1 MRYISLFSGIGALDL
16 AVRSVLGAET
26 EVYVEIDGFCQK
38 VLRARMKDGY
48 LDKAEIFDDI
58 RKFKWE
64 KTDMVV
70 GGFPCQPFSVAGE
83 RKGESD
89 DRNMWPDTLRVI
101 RMARPEYV
109 FLENVPGLLS
119 GDGEGRQPYVYT
131 VLRDLAE
138 EGFDA
143 EWEIV
148 GADDA
153 GAPHR
158 RKRWFCFAYRKLAD
172 SNESNRREGRI
183 FKNISDEG
191 RKTGEDRGESIQPKD
206 WKACPDNFGQS
217 GSDCP
222 KLADSESERHGRGN
236 SKECG
241 DAQRSFQQKER
252 TGSKMGSQAERCCGN
267 RKMADT
273 ELIRTQVE
281 CKNKRKQTGQS
292 RSCCKEL
299 ADSDSS
305 GYIHRESEID
315 SDKRRIDAFSDTSHS
330 CDEMADSDN
339 TGDCTHGY
347 RDDSYRQE
355 KDERWEELPLS
366 ESRGY
371 YEDQFPNY
379 PPGPSDSSG
388 WEYLLS
394 IMPEIEPAFCR
405 ISDDGKMANRM
416 DRLKALGNAVAW
428 QAGAIALRLCIER
441 SGVLNG
447 STTAQFK

>member
-26 EVYVEIDGFCQK
+26 EAYVEIDGFCQK

-48 LDKAEIFDDI
+48 LEKAEIFGDV

-70 GGFPCQPFSVAGE
+70 GGFPCQPFSLAGE

-131 VLRDLAE
+131 ILANLAE

-158 RKRWFCFAYRKLAD
+158 RKRWFCFAYKKLAD
-172 SNESNRREGRI
+172 SN
-183 FKNISDEG
+183 
-191 RKTGEDRGESIQPKD
+191 
-206 WKACPDNFGQS
+206 
-217 GSDCP
+217 
-222 KLADSESERHGRGN
+222 
-236 SKECG
+236 
-241 DAQRSFQQKER
+241 
-252 TGSKMGSQAERCCGN
+252 
-267 RKMADT
+267 
-273 ELIRTQVE
+273 
-281 CKNKRKQTGQS
+281 
-292 RSCCKEL
+292 
-299 ADSDSS
+299 SS

-315 SDKRRIDAFSDTSHS
+315 SDKRRIDALSDTSHS
-330 CDEMADSDN
+330 CDEIS
-339 TGDCTHGY
+339 
-347 RDDSYRQE
+347 
-355 KDERWEELPLS
+355 ERS
-366 ESRGY
+366 
-371 YEDQFPNY
+371 FNY

-394 IMPEIEPAFCR
+394 IMPEVEPAFCR
-405 ISDDGKMANRM
+405 ISDDGEKLHRM

-447 STTAQFK
+447 SAAAQSK

>member
-26 EVYVEIDGFCQK
+26 EAYVEIDGFCQK

-48 LDKAEIFDDI
+48 LEEAEIFDDI

-101 RMARPEYV
+101 RMARPKYV

-153 GAPHR
+153 GSSHR

-172 SNESNRREGRI
+172 
-183 FKNISDEG
+183 
-191 RKTGEDRGESIQPKD
+191 TEDRGRNQKGWDRGKILSEEARNWPTPRVSDTEGGTVKNVEMHNGQFSRLNLKGERWSVKLRDVVESGVWPTPTTQETVHSQTTHRDPQTH
-206 WKACPDNFGQS
+206 PDGSTCSVSCRRLNPLFVEYLMMGKWLIGWTDLKPLGTQS
-217 GSDCP
+217 
-222 KLADSESERHGRGN
+222 HGR
-236 SKECG
+236 
-241 DAQRSFQQKER
+241 Q
-252 TGSKMGSQAERCCGN
+252 
-267 RKMADT
+267 
-273 ELIRTQVE
+273 EL
-281 CKNKRKQTGQS
+281 S
-292 RSCCKEL
+292 L
-299 ADSDSS
+299 SDSVS
-305 GYIHRESEID
+305 KGQES
-315 SDKRRIDAFSDTSHS
+315 
-330 CDEMADSDN
+330 
-339 TGDCTHGY
+339 
-347 RDDSYRQE
+347 
-355 KDERWEELPLS
+355 
-366 ESRGY
+366 
-371 YEDQFPNY
+371 
-379 PPGPSDSSG
+379 
-388 WEYLLS
+388 
-394 IMPEIEPAFCR
+394 
-405 ISDDGKMANRM
+405 
-416 DRLKALGNAVAW
+416 
-428 QAGAIALRLCIER
+428 
-441 SGVLNG
+441 
-447 STTAQFK
+447 

>member
-26 EVYVEIDGFCQK
+26 EAYVEIDGFCQK

-48 LDKAEIFDDI
+48 LEKAEIFGDV

-70 GGFPCQPFSVAGE
+70 GGFPCQPFSLAGE

-143 EWEIV
+143 EWEII

-153 GAPHR
+153 GASHR

-172 SNESNRREGRI
+172 SN
-183 FKNISDEG
+183 
-191 RKTGEDRGESIQPKD
+191 
-206 WKACPDNFGQS
+206 
-217 GSDCP
+217 
-222 KLADSESERHGRGN
+222 
-236 SKECG
+236 
-241 DAQRSFQQKER
+241 
-252 TGSKMGSQAERCCGN
+252 
-267 RKMADT
+267 
-273 ELIRTQVE
+273 
-281 CKNKRKQTGQS
+281 
-292 RSCCKEL
+292 
-299 ADSDSS
+299 SS

-315 SDKRRIDAFSDTSHS
+315 SDKRRIDALSDTSHS
-330 CDEMADSDN
+330 CDEIS
-339 TGDCTHGY
+339 
-347 RDDSYRQE
+347 
-355 KDERWEELPLS
+355 ERS
-366 ESRGY
+366 
-371 YEDQFPNY
+371 FNY

-394 IMPEIEPAFCR
+394 IMPEVEPAFCR
-405 ISDDGKMANRM
+405 ISDDGEKLHRM

-447 STTAQFK
+447 SAAAQSK

>member
-26 EVYVEIDGFCQK
+26 EAYVEIDGFCQK

-48 LDKAEIFDDI
+48 LEKAEIFGDV

-131 VLRDLAE
+131 ILANLAE

-143 EWEIV
+143 EWEII

-172 SNESNRREGRI
+172 SN
-183 FKNISDEG
+183 
-191 RKTGEDRGESIQPKD
+191 
-206 WKACPDNFGQS
+206 
-217 GSDCP
+217 
-222 KLADSESERHGRGN
+222 
-236 SKECG
+236 
-241 DAQRSFQQKER
+241 
-252 TGSKMGSQAERCCGN
+252 
-267 RKMADT
+267 
-273 ELIRTQVE
+273 
-281 CKNKRKQTGQS
+281 
-292 RSCCKEL
+292 
-299 ADSDSS
+299 SS

-315 SDKRRIDAFSDTSHS
+315 SDKRRIDALSDTSHS
-330 CDEMADSDN
+330 CDEIS
-339 TGDCTHGY
+339 
-347 RDDSYRQE
+347 
-355 KDERWEELPLS
+355 ERS
-366 ESRGY
+366 
-371 YEDQFPNY
+371 FNY

-394 IMPEIEPAFCR
+394 IMPEVEPAFCR
-405 ISDDGKMANRM
+405 ISDDGEKLHRM

-447 STTAQFK
+447 SAAAQSK

>member
-1 MRYISLFSGIGALDL
+1 MRYISLFSGIGGLDL
-16 AVRSVLGAET
+16 AVRNVLGAET
-26 EVYVEIDGFCQK
+26 EAYVEIDKFCQK
-38 VLRARMKDGY
+38 VLRARIKDGY
-48 LDKAEIFDDI
+48 LDDAEIFNDI
-58 RKFKWE
+58 KEFKWK

-70 GGFPCQPFSVAGE
+70 GGFPCQPFSNAGL
-83 RKGESD
+83 RKGETD

-119 GDGEGRQPYVYT
+119 GDDEGRQPYVYT
-131 VLRDLAE
+131 VLRQLAE

-153 GAPHR
+153 GASHR
-158 RKRWFCFAYRKLAD
+158 RKRWFCFAYRKLGN
-172 SNESNRREGRI
+172 S
-183 FKNISDEG
+183 
-191 RKTGEDRGESIQPKD
+191 SIQGGEVQVVRKHSAKPV
-206 WKACPDNFGQS
+206 S
-217 GSDCP
+217 RTS
-222 KLADSESERHGRGN
+222 SE
-236 SKECG
+236 
-241 DAQRSFQQKER
+241 
-252 TGSKMGSQAERCCGN
+252 
-267 RKMADT
+267 
-273 ELIRTQVE
+273 
-281 CKNKRKQTGQS
+281 
-292 RSCCKEL
+292 EL
-299 ADSDSS
+299 ADTI
-305 GYIHRESEID
+305 GRRFEQCESKGKSQKYTCKD
-315 SDKRRIDAFSDTSHS
+315 CKRIY
-330 CDEMADSDN
+330 ELADSDN

-441 SGVLNG
+441 SGVLDG
-447 STTAQFK
+447 SAES

>member
-26 EVYVEIDGFCQK
+26 EAYVEIDGFCQK

-48 LDKAEIFDDI
+48 LEKAEIFGDV

-89 DRNMWPDTLRVI
+89 DRNMWRDTLRVI
-101 RMARPEYV
+101 RMARPKYV

-131 VLRDLAE
+131 ILANLAE

-172 SNESNRREGRI
+172 SN
-183 FKNISDEG
+183 
-191 RKTGEDRGESIQPKD
+191 
-206 WKACPDNFGQS
+206 
-217 GSDCP
+217 
-222 KLADSESERHGRGN
+222 
-236 SKECG
+236 
-241 DAQRSFQQKER
+241 
-252 TGSKMGSQAERCCGN
+252 
-267 RKMADT
+267 
-273 ELIRTQVE
+273 
-281 CKNKRKQTGQS
+281 
-292 RSCCKEL
+292 
-299 ADSDSS
+299 SS

-315 SDKRRIDAFSDTSHS
+315 SDKRRIDALSDTSHS
-330 CDEMADSDN
+330 CDEIS
-339 TGDCTHGY
+339 
-347 RDDSYRQE
+347 
-355 KDERWEELPLS
+355 ERS
-366 ESRGY
+366 
-371 YEDQFPNY
+371 FNY

-394 IMPEIEPAFCR
+394 IMPEVEPAFCR
-405 ISDDGKMANRM
+405 ISDDGEKLHRM

-447 STTAQFK
+447 SAAAQSK

>member
-26 EVYVEIDGFCQK
+26 EAYVEIDGFCQK

-48 LDKAEIFDDI
+48 LEEAEIFDDI

-64 KTDMVV
+64 KTDMVAA
-70 GGFPCQPFSVAGE
+70 GFPCQPFSVAGE

-119 GDGEGRQPYVYT
+119 GDDGGRQPYVYT

-153 GAPHR
+153 GSSHR

-172 SNESNRREGRI
+172 SCEQGLEGIR
-183 FKNISDEG
+183 FSRQE
-191 RKTGEDRGESIQPKD
+191 EYS
-206 WKACPDNFGQS
+206 S
-217 GSDCP
+217 G
-222 KLADSESERHGRGN
+222 
-236 SKECG
+236 CG
-241 DAQRSFQQKER
+241 D
-252 TGSKMGSQAERCCGN
+252 
-267 RKMADT
+267 
-273 ELIRTQVE
+273 V
-281 CKNKRKQTGQS
+281 
-292 RSCCKEL
+292 
-299 ADSDSS
+299 
-305 GYIHRESEID
+305 SEGFN
-315 SDKRRIDAFSDTSHS
+315 DKL
-330 CDEMADSDN
+330 ADSDN

-355 KDERWEELPLS
+355 KDERWEEFPLS

-394 IMPEIEPAFCR
+394 IMPEVEPAFCR

>member
-26 EVYVEIDGFCQK
+26 EAYVEIDGFCQK

-48 LDKAEIFDDI
+48 LEKAEIFGDV

-70 GGFPCQPFSVAGE
+70 GGFPCQPFSLAGE

-131 VLRDLAE
+131 ILANLAE

-158 RKRWFCFAYRKLAD
+158 RKRWFCFAYRKLGN
-172 SNESNRREGRI
+172 S
-183 FKNISDEG
+183 
-191 RKTGEDRGESIQPKD
+191 SIQGGEVQVVRKHSAKPV
-206 WKACPDNFGQS
+206 S
-217 GSDCP
+217 RTS
-222 KLADSESERHGRGN
+222 SE
-236 SKECG
+236 
-241 DAQRSFQQKER
+241 
-252 TGSKMGSQAERCCGN
+252 
-267 RKMADT
+267 
-273 ELIRTQVE
+273 EL
-281 CKNKRKQTGQS
+281 
-292 RSCCKEL
+292 
-299 ADSDSS
+299 
-305 GYIHRESEID
+305 
-315 SDKRRIDAFSDTSHS
+315 
-330 CDEMADSDN
+330 ADSDN

-347 RDDSYRQE
+347 RNDSYRQE
-355 KDERWEELPLS
+355 KDERWEELPLF

-371 YEDQFPNY
+371 YEDQFPEY

-394 IMPEIEPAFCR
+394 IMPEVEPAFCR
-405 ISDDGKMANRM
+405 ISDDGEKLHRM

-447 STTAQFK
+447 SAAAQSK

>member
-16 AVRSVLGAET
+16 AVRNVLGAET
-26 EVYVEIDGFCQK
+26 EAYVEIDKFCQK
-38 VLRARMKDGY
+38 VLKARIKDGY
-48 LDKAEIFDDI
+48 LDDAEIFDDI
-58 RKFKWE
+58 KTFKWE

-83 RKGESD
+83 RKGEAD
-89 DRNMWPDTLRVI
+89 ERNMWPDTLRVI
-101 RMARPEYV
+101 RMARPQYV

-119 GDGEGRQPYVYT
+119 GDDGGRQPYVYT

-143 EWEIV
+143 EWEVI

-153 GAPHR
+153 GSSHR
-158 RKRWFCFAYRKLAD
+158 RKRWFCFAYRKLDDSEYTRLDGLQVAGSFGQGKSDGKTEQGESEQSKGSGCCESGIDKLADTDSIRQECENTDKKLERNQRSSLSNLDMAD
-172 SNESNRREGRI
+172 SKYQRSTRCESQGQPRQKLSQGSSNEMADSPSIRTQVKSTNKRE
-183 FKNISDEG
+183 
-191 RKTGEDRGESIQPKD
+191 QPE
-206 WKACPDNFGQS
+206 QS
-217 GSDCP
+217 KCNCR
-222 KLADSESERHGRGN
+222 KLADSN
-236 SKECG
+236 
-241 DAQRSFQQKER
+241 
-252 TGSKMGSQAERCCGN
+252 
-267 RKMADT
+267 
-273 ELIRTQVE
+273 
-281 CKNKRKQTGQS
+281 
-292 RSCCKEL
+292 
-299 ADSDSS
+299 
-305 GYIHRESEID
+305 
-315 SDKRRIDAFSDTSHS
+315 
-330 CDEMADSDN
+330 N

-355 KDERWEELPLS
+355 KDERWKELPLS

-371 YEDQFPNY
+371 YEDQFPDY

-405 ISDDGKMANRM
+405 ISDDGKMVNRM

-441 SGVLNG
+441 SGVLDG
-447 STTAQFK
+447 AAES

>member
-1 MRYISLFSGIGALDL
+1 MRYISLFSGIGALDF

-26 EVYVEIDGFCQK
+26 EAYVEIDGFCQK

-48 LDKAEIFDDI
+48 LEEAEIFDDI

-101 RMARPEYV
+101 RMARPKYV

-131 VLRDLAE
+131 VLRELAE

-158 RKRWFCFAYRKLAD
+158 RKRWFCFAYRKLGN
-172 SNESNRREGRI
+172 S
-183 FKNISDEG
+183 
-191 RKTGEDRGESIQPKD
+191 SIQGGEVQVVRKHSAKPV
-206 WKACPDNFGQS
+206 S
-217 GSDCP
+217 RTS
-222 KLADSESERHGRGN
+222 SE
-236 SKECG
+236 
-241 DAQRSFQQKER
+241 
-252 TGSKMGSQAERCCGN
+252 
-267 RKMADT
+267 
-273 ELIRTQVE
+273 EL
-281 CKNKRKQTGQS
+281 
-292 RSCCKEL
+292 
-299 ADSDSS
+299 
-305 GYIHRESEID
+305 
-315 SDKRRIDAFSDTSHS
+315 
-330 CDEMADSDN
+330 ADSDN

-347 RDDSYRQE
+347 RNDSYRQE
-355 KDERWEELPLS
+355 KDERWEELPLF

-405 ISDDGKMANRM
+405 ISDDGKMVNRM

-441 SGVLNG
+441 SGVLDG
-447 STTAQFK
+447 SATAQFK

>member
-1 MRYISLFSGIGALDL
+1 LRYISLFSGIGGLDL
-16 AVRSVLGAET
+16 AVRNVLGAET
-26 EVYVEIDGFCQK
+26 EAYVEIDKFCQK
-38 VLRARMKDGY
+38 VLKARIKDGY
-48 LDKAEIFDDI
+48 LDDAEIFDDI
-58 RKFKWE
+58 KTFKWE

-83 RKGESD
+83 RKGETD

-101 RMARPEYV
+101 RMARPRYV

-119 GDGEGRQPYVYT
+119 GDDEGRQPYVYT
-131 VLRDLAE
+131 ILADLAE

-143 EWEIV
+143 EWEVI

-153 GAPHR
+153 GASHR
-158 RKRWFCFAYRKLAD
+158 RKRWFCFAYRKLGN
-172 SNESNRREGRI
+172 S
-183 FKNISDEG
+183 
-191 RKTGEDRGESIQPKD
+191 SIQGGEVQVVRKHSAKPV
-206 WKACPDNFGQS
+206 S
-217 GSDCP
+217 RTS
-222 KLADSESERHGRGN
+222 SE
-236 SKECG
+236 
-241 DAQRSFQQKER
+241 
-252 TGSKMGSQAERCCGN
+252 
-267 RKMADT
+267 
-273 ELIRTQVE
+273 
-281 CKNKRKQTGQS
+281 
-292 RSCCKEL
+292 EL
-299 ADSDSS
+299 ADSN
-305 GYIHRESEID
+305 
-315 SDKRRIDAFSDTSHS
+315 
-330 CDEMADSDN
+330 N

-347 RDDSYRQE
+347 RNDSYRQE
-355 KDERWEELPLS
+355 KDERWEKLPLS

-441 SGVLNG
+441 SGVLDG
-447 STTAQFK
+447 AAES

>member
-26 EVYVEIDGFCQK
+26 EAYVEIDGFCQK

-48 LDKAEIFDDI
+48 LEKAEIFGDV

-70 GGFPCQPFSVAGE
+70 GGFPCQPFSLAGE

-131 VLRDLAE
+131 ILANLAE

-158 RKRWFCFAYRKLAD
+158 RKRWFCFAYRKLDD
-172 SNESNRREGRI
+172 SEYTRLDGLQVAGSFGQG
-183 FKNISDEG
+183 KSDG
-191 RKTGEDRGESIQPKD
+191 KTEQGESE
-206 WKACPDNFGQS
+206 QS
-217 GSDCP
+217 KGSGRC
-222 KLADSESERHGRGN
+222 ESGID
-236 SKECG
+236 K
-241 DAQRSFQQKER
+241 
-252 TGSKMGSQAERCCGN
+252 
-267 RKMADT
+267 
-273 ELIRTQVE
+273 
-281 CKNKRKQTGQS
+281 
-292 RSCCKEL
+292 L

-315 SDKRRIDAFSDTSHS
+315 SDKRRIDALSDTSHS
-330 CDEMADSDN
+330 CDEIS
-339 TGDCTHGY
+339 
-347 RDDSYRQE
+347 
-355 KDERWEELPLS
+355 ERS
-366 ESRGY
+366 
-371 YEDQFPNY
+371 FNY

-394 IMPEIEPAFCR
+394 IMPEVEPAFCR
-405 ISDDGKMANRM
+405 ISDDGEKLHRM

-447 STTAQFK
+447 SAAAQSK

>member
-1 MRYISLFSGIGALDL
+1 MRYISLFSGIGALEL

-26 EVYVEIDGFCQK
+26 EAYVEIDGFCQK

-48 LDKAEIFDDI
+48 LEKAEIFGDV

-70 GGFPCQPFSVAGE
+70 GGFPCQPFSLAGE

-131 VLRDLAE
+131 ILANLAE

-172 SNESNRREGRI
+172 SN
-183 FKNISDEG
+183 
-191 RKTGEDRGESIQPKD
+191 
-206 WKACPDNFGQS
+206 
-217 GSDCP
+217 
-222 KLADSESERHGRGN
+222 
-236 SKECG
+236 
-241 DAQRSFQQKER
+241 
-252 TGSKMGSQAERCCGN
+252 
-267 RKMADT
+267 
-273 ELIRTQVE
+273 
-281 CKNKRKQTGQS
+281 
-292 RSCCKEL
+292 
-299 ADSDSS
+299 SS

-315 SDKRRIDAFSDTSHS
+315 SDKRRIDALSDTSHS
-330 CDEMADSDN
+330 CDEIS
-339 TGDCTHGY
+339 
-347 RDDSYRQE
+347 
-355 KDERWEELPLS
+355 ERS
-366 ESRGY
+366 
-371 YEDQFPNY
+371 FNY

-394 IMPEIEPAFCR
+394 IMPEVEPAFCR
-405 ISDDGKMANRM
+405 ISDDGEKLHRM

-447 STTAQFK
+447 SAAAQSK

>member
-26 EVYVEIDGFCQK
+26 EAYVEIDGFCQK

-48 LDKAEIFDDI
+48 LEKAEIFGDV

-70 GGFPCQPFSVAGE
+70 GGFPCQPFSLAGE

-131 VLRDLAE
+131 ILANLAE

-143 EWEIV
+143 EWEII

-172 SNESNRREGRI
+172 SN
-183 FKNISDEG
+183 
-191 RKTGEDRGESIQPKD
+191 
-206 WKACPDNFGQS
+206 
-217 GSDCP
+217 
-222 KLADSESERHGRGN
+222 
-236 SKECG
+236 
-241 DAQRSFQQKER
+241 
-252 TGSKMGSQAERCCGN
+252 
-267 RKMADT
+267 
-273 ELIRTQVE
+273 
-281 CKNKRKQTGQS
+281 
-292 RSCCKEL
+292 
-299 ADSDSS
+299 SS

-315 SDKRRIDAFSDTSHS
+315 SDKRRIDALSDTSHS
-330 CDEMADSDN
+330 CDEIS
-339 TGDCTHGY
+339 
-347 RDDSYRQE
+347 
-355 KDERWEELPLS
+355 ER
-366 ESRGY
+366 R
-371 YEDQFPNY
+371 FNY
-379 PPGPSDSSG
+379 PPGPSESSG

-394 IMPEIEPAFCR
+394 IMPEVEPAFCR
-405 ISDDGKMANRM
+405 ISDDGEKLHRM

-447 STTAQFK
+447 SAAAQSK

>member
-26 EVYVEIDGFCQK
+26 EAYVEIDGFCQK

-48 LDKAEIFDDI
+48 LEKAEIFGDV

-119 GDGEGRQPYVYT
+119 GDDEGRQPYVYT

-143 EWEIV
+143 EWEII

-153 GAPHR
+153 GASHR
-158 RKRWFCFAYRKLAD
+158 RKRWFCFAYRKLDD
-172 SNESNRREGRI
+172 SEYTRLDGLQVAGSFGQG
-183 FKNISDEG
+183 KSDG
-191 RKTGEDRGESIQPKD
+191 KTEQGESE
-206 WKACPDNFGQS
+206 QS
-217 GSDCP
+217 KGSGCCESGID
-222 KLADSESERHGRGN
+222 KLADTCEQGLEGIRFSRQEEHSSGCGDVSES
-236 SKECG
+236 
-241 DAQRSFQQKER
+241 
-252 TGSKMGSQAERCCGN
+252 
-267 RKMADT
+267 
-273 ELIRTQVE
+273 I
-281 CKNKRKQTGQS
+281 
-292 RSCCKEL
+292 
-299 ADSDSS
+299 
-305 GYIHRESEID
+305 
-315 SDKRRIDAFSDTSHS
+315 
-330 CDEMADSDN
+330 
-339 TGDCTHGY
+339 
-347 RDDSYRQE
+347 
-355 KDERWEELPLS
+355 
-366 ESRGY
+366 
-371 YEDQFPNY
+371 PNY

-441 SGVLNG
+441 SGVLDG

>member
-26 EVYVEIDGFCQK
+26 EAYVEIDGFCQK

-48 LDKAEIFDDI
+48 LEKAEIFGDV

-70 GGFPCQPFSVAGE
+70 GGFPCQPFSLAGE

-143 EWEIV
+143 EWEII

-172 SNESNRREGRI
+172 SN
-183 FKNISDEG
+183 
-191 RKTGEDRGESIQPKD
+191 
-206 WKACPDNFGQS
+206 
-217 GSDCP
+217 
-222 KLADSESERHGRGN
+222 
-236 SKECG
+236 
-241 DAQRSFQQKER
+241 
-252 TGSKMGSQAERCCGN
+252 
-267 RKMADT
+267 
-273 ELIRTQVE
+273 
-281 CKNKRKQTGQS
+281 
-292 RSCCKEL
+292 
-299 ADSDSS
+299 SS

-315 SDKRRIDAFSDTSHS
+315 SDKRRIDALSDTSHS
-330 CDEMADSDN
+330 CDEIS
-339 TGDCTHGY
+339 
-347 RDDSYRQE
+347 
-355 KDERWEELPLS
+355 ERS
-366 ESRGY
+366 
-371 YEDQFPNY
+371 FNY

-394 IMPEIEPAFCR
+394 IMPEVEPAFCR
-405 ISDDGKMANRM
+405 ISDDGEKLHRM

-447 STTAQFK
+447 SAAAQSK

>member
-26 EVYVEIDGFCQK
+26 EAYVEIDGFCQK

-48 LDKAEIFDDI
+48 LEKAEIFGDV

-70 GGFPCQPFSVAGE
+70 GGFPCQPFSLAGE

-172 SNESNRREGRI
+172 SN
-183 FKNISDEG
+183 
-191 RKTGEDRGESIQPKD
+191 
-206 WKACPDNFGQS
+206 
-217 GSDCP
+217 
-222 KLADSESERHGRGN
+222 
-236 SKECG
+236 
-241 DAQRSFQQKER
+241 
-252 TGSKMGSQAERCCGN
+252 
-267 RKMADT
+267 
-273 ELIRTQVE
+273 
-281 CKNKRKQTGQS
+281 
-292 RSCCKEL
+292 
-299 ADSDSS
+299 SS

-315 SDKRRIDAFSDTSHS
+315 SDKRRIDALSDTSHS
-330 CDEMADSDN
+330 CDEIS
-339 TGDCTHGY
+339 
-347 RDDSYRQE
+347 
-355 KDERWEELPLS
+355 ERS
-366 ESRGY
+366 
-371 YEDQFPNY
+371 FNY

-394 IMPEIEPAFCR
+394 IMPEVEPAFCR
-405 ISDDGKMANRM
+405 ISDDGEKLHRM

-447 STTAQFK
+447 SAAAQSK

>member
-26 EVYVEIDGFCQK
+26 EAYVEIDGFCQK

-48 LDKAEIFDDI
+48 LEKAEIFGDV

-131 VLRDLAE
+131 ILANLAE

-172 SNESNRREGRI
+172 SN
-183 FKNISDEG
+183 
-191 RKTGEDRGESIQPKD
+191 
-206 WKACPDNFGQS
+206 
-217 GSDCP
+217 
-222 KLADSESERHGRGN
+222 
-236 SKECG
+236 
-241 DAQRSFQQKER
+241 
-252 TGSKMGSQAERCCGN
+252 
-267 RKMADT
+267 
-273 ELIRTQVE
+273 
-281 CKNKRKQTGQS
+281 
-292 RSCCKEL
+292 
-299 ADSDSS
+299 SS

-315 SDKRRIDAFSDTSHS
+315 SDKRRIDALSDTSHS
-330 CDEMADSDN
+330 CDEIS
-339 TGDCTHGY
+339 
-347 RDDSYRQE
+347 
-355 KDERWEELPLS
+355 ERS
-366 ESRGY
+366 
-371 YEDQFPNY
+371 FNY

-394 IMPEIEPAFCR
+394 IMPEVEPAFCR
-405 ISDDGKMANRM
+405 ISDDGEKLHRM

-447 STTAQFK
+447 SAAAQSK

>member
-26 EVYVEIDGFCQK
+26 EAYVEIDGFCQK

-48 LDKAEIFDDI
+48 LEEAEIFDDI

-101 RMARPEYV
+101 RMARPKYV

-131 VLRDLAE
+131 VLRELAE

-158 RKRWFCFAYRKLAD
+158 RKRWFCFAYRKLGN
-172 SNESNRREGRI
+172 S
-183 FKNISDEG
+183 
-191 RKTGEDRGESIQPKD
+191 SIQGGEVQVVRKHSAKPV
-206 WKACPDNFGQS
+206 S
-217 GSDCP
+217 RTS
-222 KLADSESERHGRGN
+222 SE
-236 SKECG
+236 
-241 DAQRSFQQKER
+241 
-252 TGSKMGSQAERCCGN
+252 
-267 RKMADT
+267 
-273 ELIRTQVE
+273 EL
-281 CKNKRKQTGQS
+281 
-292 RSCCKEL
+292 
-299 ADSDSS
+299 
-305 GYIHRESEID
+305 
-315 SDKRRIDAFSDTSHS
+315 
-330 CDEMADSDN
+330 ADSDN

-347 RDDSYRQE
+347 RNDSYRQE
-355 KDERWEELPLS
+355 KDERWEELPLF

-371 YEDQFPNY
+371 YEDQFPEY

-441 SGVLNG
+441 SGVLDG

>member
-26 EVYVEIDGFCQK
+26 EAYVEIDGFCQK

-48 LDKAEIFDDI
+48 LEKAEIFGDV

-70 GGFPCQPFSVAGE
+70 GGFPCQPFSLAGE

-131 VLRDLAE
+131 ILANLAE

-172 SNESNRREGRI
+172 SN
-183 FKNISDEG
+183 
-191 RKTGEDRGESIQPKD
+191 
-206 WKACPDNFGQS
+206 
-217 GSDCP
+217 
-222 KLADSESERHGRGN
+222 
-236 SKECG
+236 
-241 DAQRSFQQKER
+241 
-252 TGSKMGSQAERCCGN
+252 
-267 RKMADT
+267 
-273 ELIRTQVE
+273 
-281 CKNKRKQTGQS
+281 
-292 RSCCKEL
+292 
-299 ADSDSS
+299 SS

-315 SDKRRIDAFSDTSHS
+315 SDKRRIDALSDTSHS
-330 CDEMADSDN
+330 CDEIS
-339 TGDCTHGY
+339 
-347 RDDSYRQE
+347 
-355 KDERWEELPLS
+355 ERS
-366 ESRGY
+366 
-371 YEDQFPNY
+371 FNY

-394 IMPEIEPAFCR
+394 IMPEVEPAFCR
-405 ISDDGKMANRM
+405 ISDDGEKLHRM

-447 STTAQFK
+447 SAAAQSK

>member
-1 MRYISLFSGIGALDL
+1 LRYISLFSGIGGLDL
-16 AVRSVLGAET
+16 AVRNVLGAET
-26 EVYVEIDGFCQK
+26 EAYVEIDKFCQK
-38 VLRARMKDGY
+38 VLKARIKDGY
-48 LDKAEIFDDI
+48 LDDAEIFDDI
-58 RKFKWE
+58 KEFKWK

-83 RKGESD
+83 RKGETD

-101 RMARPEYV
+101 RMARPRYV

-119 GDGEGRQPYVYT
+119 GDDEGRQPYVYT
-131 VLRDLAE
+131 ILADLAE

-143 EWEIV
+143 EWEVI

-153 GAPHR
+153 GSSHR
-158 RKRWFCFAYRKLAD
+158 RKRWFCFAYRKLGN
-172 SNESNRREGRI
+172 S
-183 FKNISDEG
+183 
-191 RKTGEDRGESIQPKD
+191 SIQGGEVQVVRKHSAKPV
-206 WKACPDNFGQS
+206 S
-217 GSDCP
+217 RTS
-222 KLADSESERHGRGN
+222 SE
-236 SKECG
+236 
-241 DAQRSFQQKER
+241 
-252 TGSKMGSQAERCCGN
+252 
-267 RKMADT
+267 
-273 ELIRTQVE
+273 
-281 CKNKRKQTGQS
+281 
-292 RSCCKEL
+292 EL
-299 ADSDSS
+299 ADSN
-305 GYIHRESEID
+305 
-315 SDKRRIDAFSDTSHS
+315 
-330 CDEMADSDN
+330 N

-347 RDDSYRQE
+347 RNDSYRQE
-355 KDERWEELPLS
+355 KDEGWEKLPLS

-441 SGVLNG
+441 SGVLDG
-447 STTAQFK
+447 AAES

>member
-26 EVYVEIDGFCQK
+26 EAYVEIDGFCQK

-48 LDKAEIFDDI
+48 LEKAEIFGDV

-70 GGFPCQPFSVAGE
+70 GGFPCQPFSLAGE

-131 VLRDLAE
+131 ILANLAE

-143 EWEIV
+143 EWEII

-172 SNESNRREGRI
+172 SN
-183 FKNISDEG
+183 
-191 RKTGEDRGESIQPKD
+191 
-206 WKACPDNFGQS
+206 
-217 GSDCP
+217 
-222 KLADSESERHGRGN
+222 
-236 SKECG
+236 
-241 DAQRSFQQKER
+241 
-252 TGSKMGSQAERCCGN
+252 
-267 RKMADT
+267 
-273 ELIRTQVE
+273 
-281 CKNKRKQTGQS
+281 
-292 RSCCKEL
+292 
-299 ADSDSS
+299 SS

-315 SDKRRIDAFSDTSHS
+315 SDKRRIDALSDTSHS
-330 CDEMADSDN
+330 CDEIS
-339 TGDCTHGY
+339 
-347 RDDSYRQE
+347 
-355 KDERWEELPLS
+355 ERS
-366 ESRGY
+366 
-371 YEDQFPNY
+371 FNY

-394 IMPEIEPAFCR
+394 IMPEVEPAFCR
-405 ISDDGKMANRM
+405 ISDDGEKLHRM

-447 STTAQFK
+447 SAAAQSK

>member
-1 MRYISLFSGIGALDL
+1 M

-26 EVYVEIDGFCQK
+26 EAYVEIDKFCQK
-38 VLRARMKDGY
+38 VLRARIKDGY

-119 GDGEGRQPYVYT
+119 GDDGGRQPYVYT
-131 VLRDLAE
+131 VLRQLAE

-153 GAPHR
+153 GASHR
-158 RKRWFCFAYRKLAD
+158 RKRWFCFAYR
-172 SNESNRREGRI
+172 
-183 FKNISDEG
+183 
-191 RKTGEDRGESIQPKD
+191 
-206 WKACPDNFGQS
+206 
-217 GSDCP
+217 

-241 DAQRSFQQKER
+241 DAQRTVQQIEFER
-252 TGSKMGSQAERCCGN
+252 RKVECEAERYCGI
-267 RKMADT
+267 RSVADSC
-273 ELIRTQVE
+273 EQGLEGIRL
-281 CKNKRKQTGQS
+281 S
-292 RSCCKEL
+292 RQEEHSSGCGDVSEGFNAEL
-299 ADSDSS
+299 ADSDNRFGRKSICMESS
-305 GYIHRESEID
+305 PKEES
-315 SDKRRIDAFSDTSHS
+315 KRGNQFAQESVNSYFG
-330 CDEMADSDN
+330 ELADSDN

-405 ISDDGKMANRM
+405 ILDDGKMANRM

-441 SGVLNG
+441 SGVLDG

>member
-26 EVYVEIDGFCQK
+26 EAYVEIDGFCQK

-48 LDKAEIFDDI
+48 LEEAEIFDDI

-70 GGFPCQPFSVAGE
+70 GGFPCQPFSFAGE

-217 GSDCP
+217 GNDCP

-252 TGSKMGSQAERCCGN
+252 TGSQMGSQAERCCGN
-267 RKMADT
+267 RKMAD
-273 ELIRTQVE
+273 
-281 CKNKRKQTGQS
+281 
-292 RSCCKEL
+292 
-299 ADSDSS
+299 
-305 GYIHRESEID
+305 
-315 SDKRRIDAFSDTSHS
+315 
-330 CDEMADSDN
+330 SDN
-339 TGDCTHGY
+339 TGDCT
-347 RDDSYRQE
+347 
-355 KDERWEELPLS
+355 
-366 ESRGY
+366 
-371 YEDQFPNY
+371 FPDY

-394 IMPEIEPAFCR
+394 IMPEVEPAFCR

-447 STTAQFK
+447 STTAQSK

>member
-1 MRYISLFSGIGALDL
+1 MRYISLFSGIGGLDL
-16 AVRSVLGAET
+16 AVRNVLGAET
-26 EVYVEIDGFCQK
+26 EAYVEIDKFCQK
-38 VLRARMKDGY
+38 VLKARIKDGY
-48 LDKAEIFDDI
+48 LDDAEIFDDI
-58 RKFKWE
+58 KEFKWK

-70 GGFPCQPFSVAGE
+70 GGFPCQPFSNAGL
-83 RKGESD
+83 RKGETD

-101 RMARPEYV
+101 RMARPRYV

-119 GDGEGRQPYVYT
+119 GDDEGRQPYVYT

-153 GAPHR
+153 GASHR

-172 SNESNRREGRI
+172 
-183 FKNISDEG
+183 
-191 RKTGEDRGESIQPKD
+191 TG
-206 WKACPDNFGQS
+206 CV
-217 GSDCP
+217 
-222 KLADSESERHGRGN
+222 
-236 SKECG
+236 
-241 DAQRSFQQKER
+241 QRSKSRRVSSLAKE
-252 TGSKMGSQAERCCGN
+252 
-267 RKMADT
+267 
-273 ELIRTQVE
+273 L
-281 CKNKRKQTGQS
+281 QTGKTDS
-292 RSCCKEL
+292 SSSCCTDEL
-299 ADSDSS
+299 ADSKYQRSTRCESQGQPRQKLSQGSS
-305 GYIHRESEID
+305 N
-315 SDKRRIDAFSDTSHS
+315 
-330 CDEMADSDN
+330 EMADSDN

-441 SGVLNG
+441 SGVLDG
-447 STTAQFK
+447 SAES

>member
-1 MRYISLFSGIGALDL
+1 MRYISLFSGIGGLDL
-16 AVRSVLGAET
+16 AVRNVLGAET
-26 EVYVEIDGFCQK
+26 EAYVEIDKFCQK
-38 VLRARMKDGY
+38 VLKARIKDGY
-48 LDKAEIFDDI
+48 LDDAEIFDDI
-58 RKFKWE
+58 KTFKWE

-83 RKGESD
+83 RKGEAD
-89 DRNMWPDTLRVI
+89 ERNMWPDTLRVI
-101 RMARPEYV
+101 RMARPQYV

-119 GDGEGRQPYVYT
+119 GDDGGGQSYVYT

-143 EWEIV
+143 EWEVI

-153 GAPHR
+153 GSSHR

-172 SNESNRREGRI
+172 S
-183 FKNISDEG
+183 
-191 RKTGEDRGESIQPKD
+191 
-206 WKACPDNFGQS
+206 
-217 GSDCP
+217 
-222 KLADSESERHGRGN
+222 
-236 SKECG
+236 
-241 DAQRSFQQKER
+241 
-252 TGSKMGSQAERCCGN
+252 
-267 RKMADT
+267 
-273 ELIRTQVE
+273 
-281 CKNKRKQTGQS
+281 
-292 RSCCKEL
+292 
-299 ADSDSS
+299 
-305 GYIHRESEID
+305 
-315 SDKRRIDAFSDTSHS
+315 
-330 CDEMADSDN
+330 DN

-347 RDDSYRQE
+347 RNDSYRQE

-441 SGVLNG
+441 SGVLDG
-447 STTAQFK
+447 AAES

>member
-26 EVYVEIDGFCQK
+26 EAYVEIDGFCQK

-48 LDKAEIFDDI
+48 LEKAEIFGDV

-70 GGFPCQPFSVAGE
+70 GGFPCQPFSLAGE

-131 VLRDLAE
+131 ILANLAE

-143 EWEIV
+143 EWEII

-158 RKRWFCFAYRKLAD
+158 RKRGFCFAYRKLAD
-172 SNESNRREGRI
+172 SN
-183 FKNISDEG
+183 
-191 RKTGEDRGESIQPKD
+191 
-206 WKACPDNFGQS
+206 
-217 GSDCP
+217 
-222 KLADSESERHGRGN
+222 
-236 SKECG
+236 
-241 DAQRSFQQKER
+241 
-252 TGSKMGSQAERCCGN
+252 
-267 RKMADT
+267 
-273 ELIRTQVE
+273 
-281 CKNKRKQTGQS
+281 
-292 RSCCKEL
+292 
-299 ADSDSS
+299 SS

-315 SDKRRIDAFSDTSHS
+315 SDKRRIDALSDTSHS
-330 CDEMADSDN
+330 CDEIS
-339 TGDCTHGY
+339 
-347 RDDSYRQE
+347 
-355 KDERWEELPLS
+355 ERS
-366 ESRGY
+366 
-371 YEDQFPNY
+371 FNY

-394 IMPEIEPAFCR
+394 IMPEVEPAFCR
-405 ISDDGKMANRM
+405 ISDDGEKLHRM

-447 STTAQFK
+447 SAAAQSK

>member
-1 MRYISLFSGIGALDL
+1 MRYISLFSGIGGLDL
-16 AVRSVLGAET
+16 AVRNVLGAET
-26 EVYVEIDGFCQK
+26 EAYVEIDKFCQK
-38 VLRARMKDGY
+38 VLKARIKDGY
-48 LDKAEIFDDI
+48 LDDAEIFDDI
-58 RKFKWE
+58 KEFKWK

-70 GGFPCQPFSVAGE
+70 GGFPCQPFSNAGL
-83 RKGESD
+83 RKGETD

-101 RMARPEYV
+101 RMARPRYV

-119 GDGEGRQPYVYT
+119 GDDEGRQPYVYT

-153 GAPHR
+153 GASHR

-172 SNESNRREGRI
+172 TGCVQRSKSRRVSSLAKELQTG
-183 FKNISDEG
+183 KTDSSSSCCTDELA
-191 RKTGEDRGESIQPKD
+191 DSPSIRTQVKSTNKREQPE
-206 WKACPDNFGQS
+206 QS
-217 GSDCP
+217 KCNCR
-222 KLADSESERHGRGN
+222 KLADS
-236 SKECG
+236 KY
-241 DAQRSFQQKER
+241 QRSTRCESQGQPRQKLSQ
-252 TGSKMGSQAERCCGN
+252 GSSN
-267 RKMADT
+267 
-273 ELIRTQVE
+273 
-281 CKNKRKQTGQS
+281 
-292 RSCCKEL
+292 
-299 ADSDSS
+299 
-305 GYIHRESEID
+305 
-315 SDKRRIDAFSDTSHS
+315 
-330 CDEMADSDN
+330 EMADSDN

-441 SGVLNG
+441 SGVLDG
-447 STTAQFK
+447 AES

>member
-26 EVYVEIDGFCQK
+26 EAYVEIDGFCQK

-48 LDKAEIFDDI
+48 LGKAEIFDDI

-70 GGFPCQPFSVAGE
+70 GGFPCQPFSLSGV

-101 RMARPEYV
+101 RMARPKYV

-131 VLRDLAE
+131 VLRELAE

-158 RKRWFCFAYRKLAD
+158 RKRWFCFAYRKLGN
-172 SNESNRREGRI
+172 S
-183 FKNISDEG
+183 
-191 RKTGEDRGESIQPKD
+191 SIQGGEVQVVRKHSAKPV
-206 WKACPDNFGQS
+206 S
-217 GSDCP
+217 RTS
-222 KLADSESERHGRGN
+222 SE
-236 SKECG
+236 
-241 DAQRSFQQKER
+241 
-252 TGSKMGSQAERCCGN
+252 
-267 RKMADT
+267 
-273 ELIRTQVE
+273 EL
-281 CKNKRKQTGQS
+281 
-292 RSCCKEL
+292 
-299 ADSDSS
+299 
-305 GYIHRESEID
+305 
-315 SDKRRIDAFSDTSHS
+315 
-330 CDEMADSDN
+330 ADSDN

-347 RDDSYRQE
+347 RNDSYRQE
-355 KDERWEELPLS
+355 KDERWEELPLF

-379 PPGPSDSSG
+379 PPGPSDSFG
-388 WEYLLS
+388 WEQVLS
-394 IMPEIEPAFCR
+394 IMPEVEPAFCR

-441 SGVLNG
+441 SGVLDG
-447 STTAQFK
+447 SATAQFK

>member
-26 EVYVEIDGFCQK
+26 EAYVEIDGFCQK

-48 LDKAEIFDDI
+48 LEEAEIFDDI

-101 RMARPEYV
+101 RMARPKYV

-119 GDGEGRQPYVYT
+119 GDDGGRQPYVYT
-131 VLRDLAE
+131 VLRELAE

-158 RKRWFCFAYRKLAD
+158 RKRWFCFAYRKLGN
-172 SNESNRREGRI
+172 S
-183 FKNISDEG
+183 
-191 RKTGEDRGESIQPKD
+191 SIQGGEVQVVRKHSAKPV
-206 WKACPDNFGQS
+206 S
-217 GSDCP
+217 RTS
-222 KLADSESERHGRGN
+222 SE
-236 SKECG
+236 
-241 DAQRSFQQKER
+241 
-252 TGSKMGSQAERCCGN
+252 
-267 RKMADT
+267 
-273 ELIRTQVE
+273 EL
-281 CKNKRKQTGQS
+281 
-292 RSCCKEL
+292 
-299 ADSDSS
+299 
-305 GYIHRESEID
+305 
-315 SDKRRIDAFSDTSHS
+315 
-330 CDEMADSDN
+330 ADSDN

-347 RDDSYRQE
+347 RNDSYRQE
-355 KDERWEELPLS
+355 KDERWEELPLF

-371 YEDQFPNY
+371 YEDQFPEY

-405 ISDDGKMANRM
+405 ISDDGKMVNRM

-441 SGVLNG
+441 SGVLDG
-447 STTAQFK
+447 SATAQFK